1 MPGCRVIA
9 SQSLG
14 KKIWIIVLAEIN
26 EIYCALLRQSRVRF
40 LASSRHFPVTF
51 PSLSSNFRG
60 PGLVVSW
67 LENQRCDD
75 IIMAGPFDC
84 RMRHEV
90 PNLQSIYLLKMCC
103 NPFTHFWL
111 PVRHEM
117 PMLCHSCNPV
127 HDHFDCREW
136 GTKCQISSG
145 YIAFIPFFVYFPEP
159 FCLSDLF
166 PAYRR

>member
-1 MPGCRVIA
+1 MNRMPGCRVIA

-84 RMRHEV
+84 RMRHKV

-103 NPFTHFWL
+103 NPFTHFL
-111 PVRHEM
+111 
-117 PMLCHSCNPV
+117 
-127 HDHFDCREW
+127 
-136 GTKCQISSG
+136 
-145 YIAFIPFFVYFPEP
+145 IAGEARSADVVPFLQSRP
-159 FCLSDLF
+159 
-166 PAYRR
+166 

>member
-1 MPGCRVIA
+1 MIGFVRFCGHLKEGIESFPMMLRPHESDAWMPSYCVSKFR
-9 SQSLG
+9 Q
-14 KKIWIIVLAEIN
+14 KIWIIVLAEIN

-103 NPFTHFWL
+103 NPFTHF
-111 PVRHEM
+111 
-117 PMLCHSCNPV
+117 
-127 HDHFDCREW
+127 
-136 GTKCQISSG
+136 
-145 YIAFIPFFVYFPEP
+145 
-159 FCLSDLF
+159 
-166 PAYRR
+166 